1 MEQLIGQ
8 SLQVMPVAAIPVVI
22 VVLGLYWIYRK
33 TMVIQKDRELT
44 KRTRDADST
53 ELHDKI
59 LKHDF
64 LIGQLK
70 DNQTL
75 QAQILEDLRD
85 AVSAMN
91 VGVAKLEVSVTTLT
105 EAVKELKK

>member
-1 MEQLIGQ
+1 MEQMIGQ

-44 KRTRDADST
+44 KKTRDADST

-70 DNQTL
+70 DNQNL

-91 VGVAKLEVSVTTLT
+91 VGVARLEVSVTTLT

>member
-1 MEQLIGQ
+1 MELISTIAPYVPQYAWPLLILALGYAKIQ
-8 SLQVMPVAAIPVVI
+8 SD
-22 VVLGLYWIYRK
+22 RK
-33 TMVIQKDRELT
+33 KTREV
-44 KRTRDADST
+44 RDADST

-59 LKHDF
+59 LRHDF
-64 LIGQLK
+64 LISQLK

-105 EAVKELKK
+105 EAVKEIKK

>member
-44 KRTRDADST
+44 KKTRDADST

-91 VGVAKLEVSVTTLT
+91 IGVAKLEVSVTTLT

>member
-1 MEQLIGQ
+1 MELISTIAPYVPQ
-8 SLQVMPVAAIPVVI
+8 YAWPILLL
-22 VVLGLYWIYRK
+22 VLGYAKIQSDRK
-33 TMVIQKDRELT
+33 KTREVI
-44 KRTRDADST
+44 DADST

-64 LIGQLK
+64 LIGQLN

-75 QAQILEDLRD
+75 QAQVLEDIRD

>member
-1 MEQLIGQ
+1 MEQLISQ

-44 KRTRDADST
+44 KKTRDADST
-53 ELHDKI
+53 ELHDKLI
-59 LKHDF
+59 KHDF
-64 LIGQLK
+64 MIGQLK

-91 VGVAKLEVSVTTLT
+91 IGVAKLEVSVTTLT
-105 EAVKELKK
+105 EAVKEIKK

>member
-44 KRTRDADST
+44 KKTRDADST

-91 VGVAKLEVSVTTLT
+91 LGVAKLEVSVTTLT
-105 EAVKELKK
+105 EAVKEIKK

>member
-1 MEQLIGQ
+1 MDLISTIAPYVPQ
-8 SLQVMPVAAIPVVI
+8 YAWPVLIL
-22 VVLGLYWIYRK
+22 VLGYAKIQSDRK
-33 TMVIQKDRELT
+33 KTREV
-44 KRTRDADST
+44 RDADST
-53 ELHDKI
+53 NLHDKI

-64 LIGQLK
+64 LISQLK

-75 QAQILEDLRD
+75 QAQVLEDLRD

>member
-1 MEQLIGQ
+1 MEFISTIAPYVPAYAWPLLLLILGYAKIQ
-8 SLQVMPVAAIPVVI
+8 SE
-22 VVLGLYWIYRK
+22 RK
-33 TMVIQKDRELT
+33 KTREV
-44 KRTRDADST
+44 RDADST

-64 LIGQLK
+64 MLGQLK

-75 QAQILEDLRD
+75 HNTLINDLRE
-85 AVSAMN
+85 AVNAMN
-91 VGVAKLEVSVTTLT
+91 VCTAKLEVSVTTLT

>member
-33 TMVIQKDRELT
+33 TMIIQKDRELT
-44 KRTRDADST
+44 KKTRDADST

-105 EAVKELKK
+105 EAVKDLKK